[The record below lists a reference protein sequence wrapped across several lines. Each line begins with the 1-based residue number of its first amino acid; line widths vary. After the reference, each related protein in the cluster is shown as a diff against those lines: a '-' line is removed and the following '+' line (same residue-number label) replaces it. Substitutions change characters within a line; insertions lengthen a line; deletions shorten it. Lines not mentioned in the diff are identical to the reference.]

1 MKLLNFAIIKLA
13 TCLIVGIVVGYLF
26 PMDLIVNLSFVFGLL
41 FLLVV
46 IYFIVKNQL
55 KKTIWFGI
63 VAAFTTIFIGIL
75 VVNLHNQKL
84 YKNHYTNKADIEKEA
99 TVLFRIRE
107 VLKPNAY
114 YDKYIV
120 DVLKIDD
127 TQVSG
132 KLLLNVQKDSLKNSI
147 TVDDILLTK
156 ASIQNVNS
164 SLNPYQF
171 DYKAYLENRYV
182 YHQIVTSRP
191 YLMTVD
197 ITDHTFFGYADTFRR
212 RINKQLKAS
221 NFKGDELA
229 IINAL
234 LLGQR
239 QDISPKI
246 FNSYSQSGAIHILAV
261 SWLHIVLILL
271 ILQRIFKPIEYIKH
285 GRFIKTSII
294 VLLLWSFAI
303 IAGLSPSV
311 TRAVTMF
318 SIVAIGMNLKR
329 PTNIYNTLAISLFFL
344 LLFKPLFLFEV
355 GFQMSYL
362 AVISIVTIQPI
373 LEKFWKP
380 KNKILKFYWQVF
392 NVTVTA
398 QFGVVPISLLY
409 FHQFPSLFFVTNLAI
424 IPVLGVILGFGI
436 LVIFLALL
444 KILPQWLATA
454 YADIIHL
461 MNQLVAWVSHQEQFV
476 FKDIPFSIWEVL
488 ASYIL
493 IIAFVMILK
502 KQTFSSV
509 RFTLISVILFQLVLL
524 FEKHQNQ
531 TDELVIFQKSRFSI
545 IGEKQNHILKISHNL
560 DSNSVLK
567 ENTIKNYKIGN
578 YIKNITTDSILSV
591 YQMNNKTL
599 LVIDSF
605 GIYQV
610 THFKPDYIL
619 LRNSPK
625 INLERLID
633 SLQPEL
639 IIADGSNYKSYLARW
654 KATCI
659 KRKRPFHQ
667 TNEKGAFII
676 K

>member
-1 MKLLNFAIIKLA
+1 M
-13 TCLIVGIVVGYLF
+13 
-26 PMDLIVNLSFVFGLL
+26 
-41 FLLVV
+41 
-46 IYFIVKNQL
+46 
-55 KKTIWFGI
+55 
-63 VAAFTTIFIGIL
+63 
-75 VVNLHNQKL
+75 
-84 YKNHYTNKADIEKEA
+84 
-99 TVLFRIRE
+99 
-107 VLKPNAY
+107 
-114 YDKYIV
+114 
-120 DVLKIDD
+120 
-127 TQVSG
+127 
-132 KLLLNVQKDSLKNSI
+132 
-147 TVDDILLTK
+147 
-156 ASIQNVNS
+156 
-164 SLNPYQF
+164 
-171 DYKAYLENRYV
+171 
-182 YHQIVTSRP
+182 
-191 YLMTVD
+191 
-197 ITDHTFFGYADTFRR
+197 
-212 RINKQLKAS
+212 
-221 NFKGDELA
+221 
-229 IINAL
+229 
-234 LLGQR
+234 
-239 QDISPKI
+239 
-246 FNSYSQSGAIHILAV
+246 
-261 SWLHIVLILL
+261 
-271 ILQRIFKPIEYIKH
+271 
-285 GRFIKTSII
+285 
-294 VLLLWSFAI
+294 
-303 IAGLSPSV
+303 
-311 TRAVTMF
+311 
-318 SIVAIGMNLKR
+318 
-329 PTNIYNTLAISLFFL
+329 
-344 LLFKPLFLFEV
+344 
-355 GFQMSYL
+355 
-362 AVISIVTIQPI
+362 
-373 LEKFWKP
+373 
-380 KNKILKFYWQVF
+380 
-392 NVTVTA
+392 
-398 QFGVVPISLLY
+398 
-409 FHQFPSLFFVTNLAI
+409 TNLAI

-560 DSNSVLK
+560 DSNWVLK